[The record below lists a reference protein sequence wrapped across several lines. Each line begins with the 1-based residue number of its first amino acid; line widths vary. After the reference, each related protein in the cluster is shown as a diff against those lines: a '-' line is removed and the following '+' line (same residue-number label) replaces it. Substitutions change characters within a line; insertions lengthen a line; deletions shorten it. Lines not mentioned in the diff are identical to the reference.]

1 MQDSSPITT
10 NDLLDAL
17 NFKTNE
23 MLVEGYDLLNW
34 CDEGMSFVYR
44 DLPVFCD
51 FNVNE
56 TIDNIDAI
64 KEVTIHPNPTDDI
77 VIIEG
82 IEVAE
87 VLLYNLFGQCLKTIR
102 GLNEIS
108 MEGIHKGVYL
118 LKIRDKDGLSLTKRI
133 VVK

>member
-1 MQDSSPITT
+1 
-10 NDLLDAL
+10 
-17 NFKTNE
+17 

-87 VLLYNLFGQCLKTIR
+87 VLL
-102 GLNEIS
+102 
-108 MEGIHKGVYL
+108 IHKGVYL